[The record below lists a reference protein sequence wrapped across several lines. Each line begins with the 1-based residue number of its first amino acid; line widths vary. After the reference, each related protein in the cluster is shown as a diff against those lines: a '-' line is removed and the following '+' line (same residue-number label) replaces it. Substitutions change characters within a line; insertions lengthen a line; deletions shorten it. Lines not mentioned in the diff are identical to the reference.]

1 MAISNLNETLL
12 MYTKYRSRMSKRM
25 MEIQMN
31 LLSATKTQADIQSK
45 FNAKQQEYYYEYNQ
59 NKGGEGMEAYQEEY
73 NALCAEIE
81 NEMQL
86 KLRNVKSWEEQLTT
100 DQLNCEVRLAEI
112 TQNENNIK
120 QQLKTNLKS
129 DFTYGGAGQQS

>member
-12 MYTKYRSRMSKRM
+12 MYTKYKNRMNRRM
-25 MEIQMN
+25 LDIQMN
-31 LLSATKTQADIQSK
+31 LLSATKTEADIQSK
-45 FNAKQQEYYYEYNQ
+45 FNAKQQEYYYAYNQ
-59 NKGGEGMEAYQEEY
+59 NKGGEGMEIYQEEY

-86 KLRNVKSWEEQLTT
+86 RLKNVKSWEEELTAE
-100 DQLNCEVRLAEI
+100 QLNCEVRIAEM
-112 TQNENNIK
+112 TANENTVK

>member
-12 MYTKYRSRMSKRM
+12 MYTKYKNRMNRRM
-25 MEIQMN
+25 LDIQMN
-31 LLSATKTQADIQSK
+31 LLSATKTEADIQSK

-59 NKGGEGMEAYQEEY
+59 HQGGEGMEIYQEEY

-81 NEMQL
+81 NEMQVRL
-86 KLRNVKSWEEQLTT
+86 KNVKSWEEELTAE
-100 DQLNCEVRLAEI
+100 QLNCEVRIAEM
-112 TQNENNIK
+112 TANENTVK

-129 DFTYGGAGQQS
+129 DFTYGGAGQQG